1 MKRSELCR
9 IASYK
14 ELCIAKSENYRAL
27 RGVKND
33 IALHADELA
42 ESLSPKALLG
52 KLLGSIS
59 PLEALCRIFSK
70 GG

>member
-14 ELCIAKSENYRAL
+14 ELRIAKLENYRAL

-59 PLEALCRIFSK
+59 SLEALCRIFSK

>member
-1 MKRSELCR
+1 MKRSDLCN

-14 ELCIAKSENYRAL
+14 ELRIAKLENYRAL

-42 ESLSPKALLG
+42 QALSPKALLG

-59 PLEALCRIFSK
+59 SLEALCRIFSK
-70 GG
+70 G

>member
-1 MKRSELCR
+1 MKRSDLCN

-14 ELCIAKSENYRAL
+14 ELRIAKHENYRAL

-42 ESLSPKALLG
+42 QALSPKALLG

-59 PLEALCRIFSK
+59 SLEALCRIFSR
-70 GG
+70 G

>member
-1 MKRSELCR
+1 MKRSDLCN

-14 ELCIAKSENYRAL
+14 ELRIAKHENYRAL

-42 ESLSPKALLG
+42 QALSPKALLG
-52 KLLGSIS
+52 KSLGSIS
-59 PLEALCRIFSK
+59 SLEALCRIFSR
-70 GG
+70 G

>member
-1 MKRSELCR
+1 MKRSDLCN

-14 ELCIAKSENYRAL
+14 ELRIAKHENYRAL

-33 IALHADELA
+33 IALHADALA
-42 ESLSPKALLG
+42 QALSPKALLG

-59 PLEALCRIFSK
+59 SLEALCRIFSK
-70 GG
+70 GR